1 MIAPPLAAFALLL
14 ALSSRAPLQEDPS
27 AKEPEAVFFDAPS
40 GNLRVALRE
49 RIIGYLDP
57 SMAENSLV
65 HGPDG
70 KSMAYMVSTGSG
82 LAIVHNGK
90 EGESFEAIPP
100 SSLAFSPDGSR
111 LAYAG
116 IRDSKQYVILDS
128 KLNPSGTVTQHGVVF
143 SPDSRRVAWV
153 IEEDSK
159 QIVVL
164 DGIRQTPYDG
174 IDPKGL
180 SFSENSEHY
189 AFIATSDG
197 KQCLVLDGAEGPFF
211 DSIAGF
217 WFSPNGEHLAY
228 VGRSA
233 GKILVLFDGEPICEA
248 DGMGRGVV
256 FPNHGDRYA
265 VAARVGDEWQVIVDG
280 KSVGGYKNVF
290 GLSFSPDGGHFAYG
304 AGRGEGM
311 ILVVDGEEKKDYDAY
326 ESLAFAPL
334 GERLAYTARCGSR
347 RVAVIDGEEGPEF
360 DAIAEPGV
368 RFSAD
373 GAHFFYIGTR
383 DEQLVV
389 VLDGK
394 EGAPLAKFGGQ
405 EPAFVAGGHLLYS
418 TQAQGLEAVVV
429 DLVSG
434 PSFKEVHKPAL
445 SADGS
450 RFGYAGKRGNEW
462 VVMVNGE
469 KAATYPFVPES
480 PVFSS
485 DGKRIAY
492 RAVRD
497 RRSFV
502 VVDGVEGPKYD
513 LVRAGT
519 IAFSPQG
526 RHVAYACATGEH
538 RYLVIDDL
546 VIENG
551 YEGFLERVPFHFADE
566 THASI
571 RCGKSGRLVLVELE
585 LSEKGS

>member
-14 ALSSRAPLQEDPS
+14 ASTSRPQEEEPS
-27 AKEPEAVFFDAPS
+27 AKEPEPVFFDAPS
-40 GNLRVALRE
+40 GVLRVALRE
-49 RIIGYLDP
+49 RTIGYLDP
-57 SMAENSLV
+57 SMAEDSVV
-65 HGPDG
+65 HGPGG

-90 EGESFEAIPP
+90 EGESFEALPP
-100 SSLAFSPDGSR
+100 SSVAFSPDGSR

-116 IRDSKQYVILDS
+116 YRDSKQYIVLDG
-128 KLNPSGTVTQHGVVF
+128 KLNPCGAVTQHGVVF

-153 IEEDSK
+153 VEEDSK
-159 QIVVL
+159 QIVVI
-164 DGIRQTPYDG
+164 DSIPQTPYDG

-180 SFSENSEHY
+180 SFSSNSQHY

-197 KQCLVLDGAEGPFF
+197 KQCLVLDGVEGPFF

-217 WFSPNGEHLAY
+217 WFSPDGEHLAY
-228 VGRSA
+228 VGRSG
-233 GKILVLFDGEPICEA
+233 GKLLVFFDGEPICEA

-256 FPNHGDRYA
+256 FPNHGNRYA
-265 VAARVGDEWQVIVDG
+265 VAARVGEEWQVIVDG

-290 GLSFSPDGGHFAYG
+290 ALSFSPDGAHFAYG

-311 ILVVDGEEKKDYDAY
+311 LLVVDGEEKKDYDAY

-334 GERLAYTARCGSR
+334 GERLAYTARRGSR
-347 RVAVIDGEEGPEF
+347 HVAVVDGKEGPEF
-360 DAIAEPGV
+360 DAIGEPGV

-373 GAHFFYIGTR
+373 GAHFFYVGTR
-383 DEQLVV
+383 NEQLVV

-394 EGAPLAKFGGQ
+394 EGVPLAKFGGQ
-405 EPAFVAGGHLLYS
+405 EPAFDAGGHLVY
-418 TQAQGLEAVVV
+418 TTRAQGQEVVVV
-429 DLVSG
+429 DLVPG
-434 PSFKEVHKPAL
+434 PSFQEVHPPVF

-462 VVMVNGE
+462 FVMLDGE
-469 KAATYPFVPES
+469 KAASYPFVPES

-485 DGKRIAY
+485 DGKRVAY
-492 RAVRD
+492 RAVRN

-513 LVRAGT
+513 LIRAGT
-519 IAFSPQG
+519 IAFSPEG

-551 YEGFLERVPFHFADE
+551 YEGFLEKVPFHFADE
-566 THASI
+566 THCSI
-571 RCGKSGRLVLVELE
+571 RVGKDGRLVWVALE